1 LNLSDD
7 ILNNLPNDTRRVF
20 DSKRWT
26 MKDEIVQHLLYKLA
40 SDHYDNCHVP
50 ADLLAALQASGQWK

>member
-1 LNLSDD
+1 
-7 ILNNLPNDTRRVF
+7 
-20 DSKRWT
+20 
-26 MKDEIVQHLLYKLA
+26 MKDEIVQHLFYKLA